1 MKQEGLPELRWM
13 KSDGSARDLQ
23 QILADALAQPDPGV
37 IQTATH
43 AGTIEDF
50 LRRREFGIWTAAD
63 TAHILGHIRLVE
75 AAWKALVE
83 EYARL

>member
-1 MKQEGLPELRWM
+1 MSEQEP
-13 KSDGSARDLQ
+13 K
-23 QILADALAQPDPGV
+23 
-37 IQTATH
+37 TH
-43 AGTIEDF
+43 GGTIEDF

-83 EYARL
+83 DYAKWPRAGS